1 MQSGDPGTGTDPGCI
16 QLSSILGEMG
26 WFDHFHLEN
35 TAYAPDQ
42 SMQIETVA
50 AKQTVPA
57 VHHTKRGYKK
67 RNAAAIAIV
76 AVAVTAIL
84 TQLVLTVSQKDDI
97 NSSVTDAGDQ
107 EMGVASI
114 DDMQQKRAGVI
125 RMLQAIHLPC
135 MQLYLNSRN
144 KSGCRILIAGT
155 NDPHGQWIQPMLI
168 AEELAYHVRDLHIR
182 KLTVYGQILRS
193 KHPMLPFIQKIK
205 HKNDTSQW
213 QLGLFITSVQ
223 KACLQVRA
231 EALTMQQLVQK
242 DNNNVPA
249 QVEFEDLLVPNSM
262 CTELLPEPEPQSMDD
277 LAHETGNVTKAG
289 IARSILHGASRATLG
304 TMLL

>member
-1 MQSGDPGTGTDPGCI
+1 MQPS
-16 QLSSILGEMG
+16 
-26 WFDHFHLEN
+26 
-35 TAYAPDQ
+35 
-42 SMQIETVA
+42 TVA

-57 VHHTKRGYKK
+57 VHPTKRSHKK
-67 RNAAAIAIV
+67 RNAAAIVVV

-84 TQLVLTVSQKDDI
+84 TQLVLIASQKDAT
-97 NSSVTDAGDQ
+97 NAPVTDTGDQ

-114 DDMQQKRAGVI
+114 DDMQQKRADVI

-144 KSGCRILIAGT
+144 KSWCRILIAGT

-213 QLGLFITSVQ
+213 QLGSFITSVQ
-223 KACLQVRA
+223 KACLQIRA
-231 EALTMQQLVQK
+231 EASTMQQLVQK
-242 DNNNVPA
+242 DNNNIPV

-277 LAHETGNVTKAG
+277 LAHETGNVTKAE
-289 IARSILHGASRATLG
+289 IARSILHGASSATLG
-304 TMLL
+304 SMLL